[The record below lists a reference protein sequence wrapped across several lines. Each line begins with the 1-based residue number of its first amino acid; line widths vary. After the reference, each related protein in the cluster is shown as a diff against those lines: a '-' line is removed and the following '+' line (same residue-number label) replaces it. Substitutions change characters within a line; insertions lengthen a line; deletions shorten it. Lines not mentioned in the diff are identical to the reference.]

1 MKWRKSGLVHGG
13 AFRSRIFNRAIHCS
27 GLAKRSCPFLIR
39 GKSVA
44 DHTTDLNILNL
55 LPSPLLNSVSNLLNK
70 LVRSKLYHRRMAE
83 NTLSQFLRPSLS
95 SKSLFCLIF
104 FQKLNVLLKECLKT
118 CVPHSV

>member
-83 NTLSQFLRPSLS
+83 NTLSQFLRTGLPSEN
-95 SKSLFCLIF
+95 LFCLFLPEILEIF
-104 FQKLNVLLKECLKT
+104 
-118 CVPHSV
+118 